1 MRRQMVENII
11 DISVLKAEIPG
22 NTLALS
28 LSSYLDKP
36 TPFIE
41 GTSVRSKYIFNF
53 TLYFPRER
61 RCEICKRGHSAEP
74 PSHGLV

>member
-1 MRRQMVENII
+1 MERQMVENII

-22 NTLALS
+22 NSLALS
-28 LSSYLDKP
+28 LSSYLYKP
-36 TPFIE
+36 TPFIR

-53 TLYFPRER
+53 TFYFPRER
-61 RCEICKRGHSAEP
+61 RCEICKGGHLEP